1 MPFSLLFYLEFALVL
16 STSRVLKVETHP
28 PYVANQN
35 SCPCKQ
41 ELSQALWVAWRVFA
55 KNKHIKKLV
64 LDPFTFPSS
73 ALFIITGNVDGGN
86 NARDA
91 ISESNVDPSILGGER
106 DINLRVLFS
115 EADLVLSTNVNGGLF
130 SASTPNGPTGNVF
143 LQLDGID
150 NSTDI
155 NRQGLN
161 NLPESNFLGLGATEF
176 RYTATSDHPT
186 DVVLKVYQRQGGKD
200 YICQRSNTVPGD
212 NVLTT
217 VRVDFNEFLVPSTGG
232 ACDISFNKIGAVE
245 ISLVM
250 KTAVDINI
258 RNFELWGPV
267 VTCHCFCPTYT
278 CRIELDNDNEYF
290 YYRSSDFNPD
300 NNISNPTTDFST
312 VNVGTTRSATPTTGL
327 TPTRTPVVDPG
338 TSGSPVTVSNGSPS
352 TVIIISG
359 GNDSS
364 SDASV
369 LALAGALIF
378 LVAAL
383 F

>member
-1 MPFSLLFYLEFALVL
+1 MNKLLVL
-16 STSRVLKVETHP
+16 FCVIV
-28 PYVANQN
+28 
-35 SCPCKQ
+35 
-41 ELSQALWVAWRVFA
+41 LSQAVLGQITEYESKF
-55 KNKHIKKLV
+55 V

-73 ALFIITGNVDGGN
+73 ALFIITGEVDGGN
-86 NARDA
+86 NARDS
-91 ISESNVDPSILGGER
+91 ISESNIDPSIIGGER

-115 EADLVLSTNVNGGLF
+115 EANLVLSTNVNSGLF

-143 LQLDGID
+143 LQLDGLD
-150 NSTDI
+150 NSTEI

-161 NLPESNFLGLGATEF
+161 HLPESNFLGLGATEF

-186 DVVLKVYQRQGGKD
+186 DVVLKVYQRFEGRD
-200 YICQRSNTVPGD
+200 YICQRITTVPGE

-217 VRVDFNEFLVPSTGG
+217 VIVPFSDFFIPSTG
-232 ACDISFNKIGAVE
+232 APCDISFAKVGAVE

-250 KTAVDINI
+250 KIAVDINI
-258 RNFELWGPV
+258 RDFELWGPV
-267 VTCHCFCPTYT
+267 VTCNCFCPTYT
-278 CRIELDNDNEYF
+278 CRIILDADDDEYF
-290 YYRSSDFNPD
+290 YYNSSDFNPD

-327 TPTRTPVVDPG
+327 TPTRSPIVNPG
-338 TSGSPVTVSNGSPS
+338 TSGSPNTVSNGSPS
-352 TVIIISG
+352 TIVIISG
-359 GNDSS
+359 GNDVSS
-364 SDASV
+364 ASV